1 MSFYTY
7 ILASKRNGT
16 LYTGHTDDLGQR
28 VSDHKSGSIPGF
40 TAKYGITLLVWF
52 EEHGSRDEAFRR
64 ERQIKEWERSWKIE
78 MIERLNPRWLD
89 LLEDT

>member
-64 ERQIKEWERSWKIE
+64 ERQIKEWKRSWKIE